1 MGLRIVETDSD
12 NASNQMP
19 DILEQLLKPE
29 VQESLSELIE
39 QLPKLT
45 QVVNDLTKCYDLVQS
60 IATDEVLKNDTIG
73 AITEMTAP
81 IKSSVKNVAASAIE
95 AKERAETSGQEIG
108 VFGLLK
114 MLKEPQMQK
123 MLRFMNAFLQVSEE
137 RARPH

>member
-29 VQESLSELIE
+29 VQESLSDLIE